1 MPAHACSP
9 DVKSVP
15 PQLGYEAVHELL
27 PLREIAITQTKE
39 MMTADHD
46 PPTRPAFE

>member
-1 MPAHACSP
+1 
-9 DVKSVP
+9 VKSVP

-39 MMTADHD
+39 MMTSDRD
-46 PPTRPAFE
+46 PPTMATVMRCR